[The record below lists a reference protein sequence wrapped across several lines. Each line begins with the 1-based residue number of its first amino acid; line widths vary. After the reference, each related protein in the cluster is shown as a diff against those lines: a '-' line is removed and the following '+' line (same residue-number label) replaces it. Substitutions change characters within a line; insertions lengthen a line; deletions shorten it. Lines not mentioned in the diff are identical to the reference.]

1 MPPERPE
8 RNWRRFLL
16 GLGVLLVVG
25 IVMALES
32 PSPAGVNP
40 VISFFWGTILGYL
53 IGWWVT
59 GYELV

>member
-1 MPPERPE
+1 MLTARPE

-16 GLGVLLVVG
+16 GLGFLLALG
-25 IVMALES
+25 IVMALEP

-40 VISFFWGTILGYL
+40 VISFFAGTILGYL

-59 GYELV
+59 GYTLL